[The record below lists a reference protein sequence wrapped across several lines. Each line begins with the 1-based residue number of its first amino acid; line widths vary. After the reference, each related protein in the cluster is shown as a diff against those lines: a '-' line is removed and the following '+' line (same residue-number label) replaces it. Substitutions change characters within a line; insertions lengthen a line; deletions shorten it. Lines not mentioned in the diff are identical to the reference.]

1 MKLRMTVSR
10 LWFRPTD
17 QFRWQLLFL
26 LPWLIPVGSYL
37 LLGPYYLSNWTVFL
51 GATALNAGLAVGC
64 QWLLDQLT
72 QRVTARYPGLHQS
85 SQRLVLLSTVFM
97 VFTPLFVTVVIGCY
111 AYFHW
116 FNYSLRPD
124 LLPTIL
130 LTNVLAN
137 SVSVGIFESMYS
149 MARWRENMAEKEELR
164 KANLQSQYESL
175 KQQVNPHFLFN
186 TLNTLS
192 SLISDA
198 PRQAEQFLD
207 QMARVYRYLLQT
219 NRDTTDPAGELTT
232 LATELDFIQ
241 SYFHL
246 LKTRYGAGIE
256 LSVVVTA
263 AHQASLL
270 PPLTLQML
278 VENAVQ
284 HNVIQATRPLRIEIK
299 SLPDGYLLVRN
310 NLQRKAA
317 RHDHLSMVSSKV
329 GLANIQ
335 AKYRLLTQQQRF
347 YTPVTSGTITID
359 KSDTHFNLL
368 LPLFNPTLQ

>member
-10 LWFRPTD
+10 LCIRPSD

-37 LLGPYYLSNWTVFL
+37 LLGPYYLSSWTVFL
-51 GATALNAGLAVGC
+51 GATALNAGLAVSC

-97 VFTPLFVTVVIGCY
+97 VFTPLFVTLVICCY

-116 FNYSLRPD
+116 FNYSLRSD

-149 MARWRENMAEKEELR
+149 MAKWRENMAEKEELR

-219 NRDTTDPAGELTT
+219 NRDTTDPSGELTT

-246 LKTRYGAGIE
+246 LKTRHGAGIE
-256 LSVVVTA
+256 MSVVVTT

-278 VENAVQ
+278 VENAVK
-284 HNVIQATRPLRIEIK
+284 HNIIQATRPLRIEIK

-310 NLQRKAA
+310 NLQRKVA
-317 RHDHLSMVSSKV
+317 RHDHLSMNSQV

-368 LPLFNPTLQ
+368 LPLFNPTPQ